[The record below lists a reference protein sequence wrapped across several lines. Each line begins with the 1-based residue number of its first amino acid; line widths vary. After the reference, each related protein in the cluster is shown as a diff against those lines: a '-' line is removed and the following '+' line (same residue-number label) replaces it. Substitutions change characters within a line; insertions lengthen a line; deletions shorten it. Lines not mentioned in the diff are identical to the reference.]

1 VKCFADVADFV
12 LDLAANG
19 ELLGQLRKVRQL
31 STSRFFSYDPAANSQ
46 YGSLDTES
54 ARYYAAQLLDV
65 VEFMH
70 ERGVVHRDLKPEK

>member
-1 VKCFADVADFV
+1 V

-19 ELLGQLRKVRQL
+19 ELLGQLRKVRAQL
-31 STSRFFSYDPAANSQ
+31 VLKVGMSFDADPQ
-46 YGSLDTES
+46 YGSLDTAS